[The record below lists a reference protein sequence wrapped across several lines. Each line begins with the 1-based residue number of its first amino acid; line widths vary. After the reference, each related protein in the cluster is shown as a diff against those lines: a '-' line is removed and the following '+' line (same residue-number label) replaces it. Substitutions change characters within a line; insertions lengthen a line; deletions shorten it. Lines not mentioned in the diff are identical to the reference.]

1 MLPKKPKN
9 LFRYI
14 AFEGIDGCGKTTQAQ
29 LFVNYLKKEGYCVHF
44 TKEPGGANSKIRDLL
59 LKERWPRKAEL
70 FLFLADRALNIVN
83 VKRKI
88 EKGCV
93 VVSDRSI
100 YSTMAYQGYGGGLD
114 LEFLEKLNLFSTGG
128 LKPDVVFCFD
138 IDLETMKSRIKKRD
152 AIESKAGEF
161 FIKVREGYVKISKK
175 EKNFFLVDGKKS
187 KEEVFKAVLRA
198 WNGVLGD

>member
-29 LFVNYLKKEGYCVHF
+29 FFVNYLKREGFCVYF
-44 TKEPGGANSKIRDLL
+44 TKEPGGVNNKIRNLL
-59 LKERWPRKAEL
+59 LEEKWPSKTEL

-83 VKRKI
+83 VKREI
-88 EKGCV
+88 EKDCI

-114 LEFLEKLNLFSTGG
+114 LEFLEKLNLFSTEG
-128 LKPDVVFCFD
+128 LRPDVVFYFD
-138 IDLETMKSRIKKRD
+138 IDLKTMKNRVKKRD
-152 AIESKAGEF
+152 AIESKGDSF
-161 FIKVREGYVKISKK
+161 FMRVRKGYVELSKK
-175 EKNFFLVDGKKS
+175 EKNFFLINGEKS
-187 KEEVFKAVLRA
+187 KEEVLRSVIKI
-198 WNGVLGD
+198 WKSLLGD